1 MGGVPPPRIEPMR
14 QTARNIAII
23 LALAAAV
30 DFLPGGGEAAA
41 TVLAALTMA
50 FFAAIS
56 WLLYRVYNEQQLTLA
71 TLSDGRKAVL
81 FGAVGGIALLIV
93 GYDEFTSFSGGF
105 LLWVA
110 LMAACVGGGVLV
122 WRDAT
127 TYS

>member
-1 MGGVPPPRIEPMR
+1 VK
-14 QTARNIAII
+14 QTVRNVGII

-50 FFAAIS
+50 FFAAIA
-56 WLLYRVYNEQQLTLA
+56 WLLYRVYQEQQLTLA

-93 GYDEFTSFSGGF
+93 GYDELTSFSGGF
-105 LLWVA
+105 LLWIALVA
-110 LMAACVGGGVLV
+110 SCVGAGVLV